1 MLPFIFF
8 SLNIENVRECCKA
21 HWVCVDQRIALYK
34 NYLLLLLSVFECK
47 QVCVQ
52 HWACLQ
58 QVLTLLP
65 WFSWTK
71 KIKCFEEAGSF
82 KLLPEFVDIFVA
94 HFVVVT
100 THAVRCVCVC
110 VCMYVCEHAHVIWCW
125 SFRPSRASWPNQICM
140 LLQSLPSCCWRHQT
154 LATVSCFFSAR
165 HFPNQS
171 VFRPLC
177 VCVCVCVHVFLA

>member
-110 VCMYVCEHAHVIWCW
+110 VCVYVCMWACTCHLMLVFQAQSRILTKPDLHA
-125 SFRPSRASWPNQICM
+125 PSEFAQLLLKASNTGHCE
-140 LLQSLPSCCWRHQT
+140 LLL
-154 LATVSCFFSAR
+154 
-165 HFPNQS
+165 
-171 VFRPLC
+171 LC
-177 VCVCVCVHVFLA
+177 QALSKSECI